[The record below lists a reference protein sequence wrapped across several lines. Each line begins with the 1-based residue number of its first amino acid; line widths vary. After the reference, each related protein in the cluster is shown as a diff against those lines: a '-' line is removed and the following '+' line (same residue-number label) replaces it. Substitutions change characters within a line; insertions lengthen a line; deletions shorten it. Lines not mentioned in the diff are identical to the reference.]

1 MESTYESNIKVAL
14 NSANTIYERMS
25 DFNNFAGI
33 IPPDK
38 ISNWQC
44 TTDTCHFTVDKVGDV
59 GLRIVDRE
67 PNKMV
72 KYTAYGETRF
82 NFYLWVQIKEVAP
95 YESRIKV
102 TLKADLNPMI
112 KIMVGKHLQKFVD
125 SLAEGIS
132 KS

>member
-1 MESTYESNIKVAL
+1 MNKQNINTNLLQFVPVIESC
-14 NSANTIYERMS
+14 
-25 DFNNFAGI
+25 DFNNVKFI
-33 IPPDK
+33 IFL
-38 ISNWQC
+38 IINSYAS
-44 TTDTCHFTVDKVGDV
+44 TCHFTVDKVGDV

-72 KYTAYGETRF
+72 KYTADGETRF